1 MITIERPLRPETAS
15 VGRGTHGSPDIPIQS
30 YSSAP
35 ATLLSGRLLCC
46 AVLPCQCHPSP
57 PARPAACP
65 FRWHRKLKETEEWWH
80 DKPPAR
86 VWLPYACALAFH
98 MLAGLH
104 VRPYG
109 RRRLWSDEGADPK
122 VTSRPLHV
130 FLTHWEWHLV
140 RIIDLGVVASFD
152 RSPN

>member
-80 DKPPAR
+80 DKPPASLTPLCVRACLPHACR
-86 VWLPYACALAFH
+86 VACEAVWSSSSVIWWGGRPQGYITATACLPHALGMA
-98 MLAGLH
+98 
-104 VRPYG
+104 
-109 RRRLWSDEGADPK
+109 
-122 VTSRPLHV
+122 SREDYR
-130 FLTHWEWHLV
+130 FGGG
-140 RIIDLGVVASFD
+140 GVL
-152 RSPN
+152 RSIP